1 MIYYKTVIKRSNLN
15 FVKTISRGKGGVWE
29 SPEFQISPLWGFNR
43 PDRPTSCGQ
52 GIKSETRH
60 EILELSKGSAAKELY
75 VKKIRNG
82 SVIDHISAGHALDV
96 LKILGIGGGEG
107 HIVSVAMNVSSKTDS
122 KKDIVKV
129 ENRELKPGEVDKIAL
144 IAPSA
149 TINIIRDYEVVEK
162 TRVKLPASIRGIVRC
177 ANPACVSNAGE
188 PVEPKFL
195 VERQDPLR
203 LRCFYCV
210 RIMDKQDVLKQF

>member
-1 MIYYKTVIKRSNLN
+1 MKDQLEV
-15 FVKTISRGKGGVWE
+15 
-29 SPEFQISPLWGFNR
+29 
-43 PDRPTSCGQ
+43 
-52 GIKSETRH
+52 
-60 EILELSKGSAAKELY
+60 LELSKGSGAKDLY

-96 LKILGIGGGEG
+96 LKILGIDGGGG
-107 HIVSVAMNVSSKTDS
+107 HIVSVAMNVPSKAAS

-162 TRVKLPASIRGIVRC
+162 TRVKLPESIRGIVRC

-210 RIMDKQDVLKQF
+210 RIMEKEDVLKQF

>member
-1 MIYYKTVIKRSNLN
+1 MSKTV
-15 FVKTISRGKGGVWE
+15 G
-29 SPEFQISPLWGFNR
+29 
-43 PDRPTSCGQ
+43 
-52 GIKSETRH
+52 
-60 EILELSKGSAAKELY
+60 AKDLY

-82 SVIDHISAGHALDV
+82 TVIDHISAGHALDV

-107 HIVSVAMNVSSKTDS
+107 DIVSVAMNVPSKTAS

-144 IAPSA
+144 IAPGA
-149 TINIIRDYEVVEK
+149 TINIIRDYEVAEK
-162 TRVKLPASIRGIVRC
+162 TRVKLPASIRGTVKC

-188 PVEPKFL
+188 PVEPKFM

-203 LRCFYCV
+203 LRCFYCS
-210 RIMDKQDVLKQF
+210 RIMEKIDVLKQF

>member
-1 MIYYKTVIKRSNLN
+1 MS
-15 FVKTISRGKGGVWE
+15 
-29 SPEFQISPLWGFNR
+29 
-43 PDRPTSCGQ
+43 D
-52 GIKSETRH
+52 
-60 EILELSKGSAAKELY
+60 LELSKAGAVKDLY

-82 SVIDHISAGHALDV
+82 TVIDHISAGHALDV
-96 LKILGIGGGEG
+96 LKILGIDGGEG
-107 HIVSVAMNVSSKTDS
+107 HIVSVAMNVSSKTAS

-129 ENRELKPGEVDKIAL
+129 ENRELRPGEVDKIAL
-144 IAPSA
+144 IAPGA
-149 TINIIRDYEVVEK
+149 TINIIRDYEVAEK
-162 TRVKLPASIRGIVRC
+162 TRVKLPESIRGIVRC

-210 RIMDKQDVLKQF
+210 RTMEKSDVLKQF

>member
-1 MIYYKTVIKRSNLN
+1 MQISIHNVTLAKTVA
-15 FVKTISRGKGGVWE
+15 V
-29 SPEFQISPLWGFNR
+29 
-43 PDRPTSCGQ
+43 
-52 GIKSETRH
+52 
-60 EILELSKGSAAKELY
+60 KELY

-82 SVIDHISAGHALDV
+82 TVIDHISAGHALDV

-107 HIVSVAMNVSSKTDS
+107 DTVSVAMNVSSKTAN

-144 IAPSA
+144 IAPNA
-149 TINIIRDYEVVEK
+149 TINIIRDYEVAEK
-162 TRVKLPASIRGIVRC
+162 TRVKLPEFIRGTVRC

-188 PVEPKFL
+188 PVEPKFM

-203 LRCFYCV
+203 LRCFYCS
-210 RIMDKQDVLKQF
+210 RIMEKSDVLKQF

>member
-1 MIYYKTVIKRSNLN
+1 M
-15 FVKTISRGKGGVWE
+15 
-29 SPEFQISPLWGFNR
+29 
-43 PDRPTSCGQ
+43 
-52 GIKSETRH
+52 
-60 EILELSKGSAAKELY
+60 SKGSAAQELY

-82 SVIDHISAGHALDV
+82 TVIDHISAGYALDV
-96 LKILGIGGGEG
+96 LKILGIDGREG
-107 HIVSVAMNVSSKTDS
+107 HIVSVAMNVTSKTTS

-144 IAPSA
+144 IAPGA
-149 TINIIRDYEVVEK
+149 TINIIRDYEVAEK
-162 TRVKLPASIRGIVRC
+162 ARVKLPDSIRGIVRC

-188 PVEPKFL
+188 PVLPKFL

-210 RIMDKQDVLKQF
+210 RIMEKPDVLKQF

>member
-1 MIYYKTVIKRSNLN
+1 MSRTVA
-15 FVKTISRGKGGVWE
+15 V
-29 SPEFQISPLWGFNR
+29 
-43 PDRPTSCGQ
+43 
-52 GIKSETRH
+52 
-60 EILELSKGSAAKELY
+60 KELY

-82 SVIDHISAGHALDV
+82 TVIDHISAGHALDV
-96 LKILGIGGGEG
+96 LKILGIGGGE
-107 HIVSVAMNVSSKTDS
+107 HDVVSVAMNVSSKSTS

-149 TINIIRDYEVVEK
+149 TINIIRDYDVAEK
-162 TRVKLPASIRGIVRC
+162 TRVKLPDTIRGIVKC

-188 PVEPKFL
+188 PVETKFM

-203 LRCFYCV
+203 LRCFYCS
-210 RIMDKQDVLKQF
+210 RIMEKTDVLKQF

>member
-1 MIYYKTVIKRSNLN
+1 MTIPDSGLFLGFKSGNLGFDCQDYPSFSGKELRVNHVKR
-15 FVKTISRGKGGVWE
+15 
-29 SPEFQISPLWGFNR
+29 
-43 PDRPTSCGQ
+43 
-52 GIKSETRH
+52 
-60 EILELSKGSAAKELY
+60 ILELSKGSAAKELY

-129 ENRELKPGEVDKIAL
+129 ENRELKPSEVDKIAL
-144 IAPSA
+144 IAPNA
-149 TINIIRDYEVVEK
+149 TINIIRDYEVAEK
-162 TRVKLPASIRGIVRC
+162 TRVKLPESIRGIVRC